1 MFPTLLTL
9 ALALAPAAVAQ
20 PAPGADMIGLSLPET
35 TLRVDA
41 DTLIVASAVEL
52 RGDVTDS
59 ALGGFSLR
67 FAVDRKELPRLR
79 PPTFDMDLN
88 AAQILMFVA
97 DEPVWITATPKPEW
111 QEALRQKFAAGE
123 ALPQIAEALSPAGFP
138 ALLDLENYT
147 FSGAIQEAEP
157 SP

>member
-1 MFPTLLTL
+1 MFAALLTL
-9 ALALAPAAVAQ
+9 ALALAPAAIAQ

-41 DTLIVASAVEL
+41 DTLVVAQSVEL
-52 RGDVTDS
+52 RGDVSDG
-59 ALGGFSLR
+59 ALNGLALR
-67 FAVDRKELPRLR
+67 FAVDRKHLPQLR
-79 PPTFDMDLN
+79 PPHFDMDLD

-97 DEPVWITATPKPEW
+97 DEPVWITAVPKPEW
-111 QEALRQKFAAGE
+111 RESLRQKIAAGE
-123 ALPQIAEALSPAGFP
+123 DLPQIAEAQSAAGFP

-147 FSGAIQEAEP
+147 FSGAVQEAEP